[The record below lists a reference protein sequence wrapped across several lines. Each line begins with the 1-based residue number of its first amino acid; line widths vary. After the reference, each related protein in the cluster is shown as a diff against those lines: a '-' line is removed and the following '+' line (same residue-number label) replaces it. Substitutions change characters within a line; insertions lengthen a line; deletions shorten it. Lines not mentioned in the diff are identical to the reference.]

1 MGAIFF
7 SKGVNFQSLYKTY
20 RLLPQGQSYLDENV
34 ARAIQEID
42 LPFMANID
50 IKTLQ
55 KIKQDERESIEKFRS
70 FMIEAINSMNIAPG
84 SESFDRHM
92 SIMNENI
99 RAGIEEVRRV
109 HRKIKKMKF
118 VELNKI
124 MFIALPT
131 IIAAFIN
138 NPEVKL
144 LGQSV
149 TIAQGVLE
157 YLNHAAENLKNK
169 FELQNNPMYMLWR
182 LSEESPKKDDKI

>member
-1 MGAIFF
+1 
-7 SKGVNFQSLYKTY
+7 
-20 RLLPQGQSYLDENV
+20 
-34 ARAIQEID
+34 
-42 LPFMANID
+42 MANID

-55 KIKQDERESIEKFRS
+55 KIKQDERESFEKFRS